1 MITRSRAVMLVVAAV
16 IAGTVVA
23 GALSASGNGTSKHRT
38 TWKSGLAVFSHPKSR
53 ARIAQ
58 ADSASP
64 PSGAVLAAVVG
75 QTEVYV
81 SQSGSELCVM
91 HMTGSSGGGS
101 VCGQVPA
108 VEAEG
113 VVGVGTGVEKSN
125 VRVTALLPNGVKA
138 VTFTDRD
145 GSSYDVAVTNNVVS
159 REDNNLTSVS
169 YSTANGASHTTN
181 VAAML
186 AHIPSQPGPASS
198 SN

>member
-1 MITRSRAVMLVVAAV
+1 MLVVVAV

-23 GALSASGNGTSKHRT
+23 GALSASGNATSKHRS

-58 ADSASP
+58 TDSVSP

-81 SQSGSELCVM
+81 GQSGGELCVM

-101 VCGQVPA
+101 VCGKVPT

-113 VVGVGTGVEKSN
+113 VIGVGTGVEKSN
-125 VRVTALLPNGVKA
+125 VRVTALLPNGVKT
-138 VTFTDRD
+138 VTFTDQD
-145 GSSYDVAVTNNVVS
+145 GSSYDVSVTNNVVS
-159 REDNNLTSVS
+159 HEDNNLKSVS
-169 YSTANGASHTTN
+169 YTTPNGVSHTTN
-181 VAAML
+181 VPAIL
-186 AHIPSQPGPASS
+186 SHIPSQPGAAGS